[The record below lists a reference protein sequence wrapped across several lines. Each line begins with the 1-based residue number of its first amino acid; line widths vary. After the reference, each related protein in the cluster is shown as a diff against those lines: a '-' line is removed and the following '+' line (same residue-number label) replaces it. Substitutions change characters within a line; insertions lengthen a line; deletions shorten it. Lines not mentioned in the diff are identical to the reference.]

1 MLQNFDTP
9 RGDAACVR
17 RVRSNTPIQALTTL
31 NEDLFVECSR
41 ALAMRVVSLDC
52 DDPTRIVHAF
62 RQCTARFPSAAELKT
77 LQAFHQK
84 QKDRFAA
91 EPEQNAI
98 LLATGSSEG
107 KLELP
112 SGATASDVAA
122 WTAVT
127 RVLLNLDEV
136 VTKE

>member
-1 MLQNFDTP
+1 M
-9 RGDAACVR
+9 
-17 RVRSNTPIQALTTL
+17 
-31 NEDLFVECSR
+31 
-41 ALAMRVVSLDC
+41 
-52 DDPTRIVHAF
+52 RIVSMDGDDQTKIVHGF
-62 RQCTARFPSAAELKT
+62 RGCTARRPSAAELET
-77 LQAFHQK
+77 LLEFLRR

-98 LLATGSSEG
+98 QLATGSSEG

-112 SGATASDVAA
+112 ANVAAADVAA